1 MLHCGSAA
9 EDQMPGDFDG
19 LRIGCRHR
27 GVYEVSGALL
37 DRLLRFSPP
46 EREEAL
52 AKAKRF
58 AGQIK
63 SLSSTRSAL
72 RACPAPAAQA
82 VPARGF

>member
-1 MLHCGSAA
+1 
-9 EDQMPGDFDG
+9 
-19 LRIGCRHR
+19 
-27 GVYEVSGALL
+27 L